1 MGSLIMCLH
10 GFNVVRIMGIDPREV
25 KVGDME
31 AKIHHKGFDT
41 HAQVW
46 IKIRDEPKSG
56 SALHNSS
63 VGFSSFLTF
72 PSINVSRFEE
82 RSEVPKVGDI

>member
-1 MGSLIMCLH
+1 MCLH
-10 GFNVVRIMGIDPREV
+10 GFSVVRIMGIDPREA

-46 IKIRDEPKSG
+46 IKIHDGLGEWVNI
-56 SALHNSS
+56 AQ
-63 VGFSSFLTF
+63 F
-72 PSINVSRFEE
+72 
-82 RSEVPKVGDI
+82 

>member
-46 IKIRDEPKSG
+46 IKIRDGTKEW
-56 SALHNSS
+56 
-63 VGFSSFLTF
+63 V
-72 PSINVSRFEE
+72 SIAQF
-82 RSEVPKVGDI
+82 